1 MNSRAAAWF
10 VALVFLVVGSWM
22 TWEGWQKKW
31 KAKGLALRAGGAAM
45 LIAGVY
51 AGAAAARK

>member
-1 MNSRAAAWF
+1 
-10 VALVFLVVGSWM
+10 M

-45 LIAGVY
+45 LVAGVY
-51 AGAAAARK
+51 ASASAFRKS